1 MNFSKTGKDMSKTET
16 ENQGQK
22 PKISELSIASALIPV
37 VVIVGWFVILILTY
51 CGSAKFNEWIIL
63 WDSMLCLCAFVL
75 AITLFLLAAP
85 IFGVLALVKINK
97 SSGLLSGKGLAFLGI
112 VLSICELI
120 FLAYIRFFPYY
131 LLISVYFDR

>member
-1 MNFSKTGKDMSKTET
+1 MSET
-16 ENQGQK
+16 EVKIQGQK

-37 VVIVGWFVILILTY
+37 VVMFGWSVILILTS
-51 CGSAKFNEWIIL
+51 CGLADRFLARFNEWIIL
-63 WDSMLCLCAFVL
+63 YDSMLCLYAFVL
-75 AITLFLLAAP
+75 AIPLFLPAAP

-120 FLAYIRFFPYY
+120 FLAYIRFFPYS